1 MSLFSLYKMKFK
13 YPKITLLVI
22 FIALAYVL
30 FKIPSISSWINNLE
44 GLSYLGTFI
53 GGMLYSFGFS
63 APFAT
68 GFFIALKPENIL
80 LAAILGGIGSLATDL
95 IIFNFVK
102 FSFKDEFNS
111 LSKTKT
117 LKSFNSF
124 FDNHFSLK
132 IKRGLL
138 YFFAGILIA
147 SPLPDEAGVTIL
159 AGLTSIKQKT
169 LAIISVILNTLGILI
184 ILL

>member
-1 MSLFSLYKMKFK
+1 MKFK
-13 YPKITLLVI
+13 YPKITLFVI

-30 FKIPSISSWINNLE
+30 FKIPSVGLWLNNLK
-44 GLSYLGTFI
+44 GLSYFGDFI

-80 LAAILGGIGSLATDL
+80 AVAIMGGIGSLATDL

-102 FSFKDEFNS
+102 FSFEDEFN
-111 LSKTKT
+111 LISKTKAINR
-117 LKSFNSF
+117 LNNF
-124 FDNHFSLK
+124 FDKRFKLSV
-132 IKRGLL
+132 KRGLL
-138 YFFAGILIA
+138 YTSAGILIA

-159 AGLTSIKQKT
+159 AGLTPIKQKT
-169 LAIISVILNTLGILI
+169 LAIISVILNTLGILT
-184 ILL
+184 ILLLSN

>member
-1 MSLFSLYKMKFK
+1 MKKFK
-13 YPKITLLVI
+13 YPKITLLAI
-22 FIALAYVL
+22 FIALAYIL
-30 FKIPSISSWINNLE
+30 FRNPSISSWISNLE
-44 GLSYLGTFI
+44 DLSYFGTFI

-68 GFFIALKPENIL
+68 GFFIALKPDNII
-80 LAAILGGIGSLATDL
+80 LASIFGGIGSLATDL

-102 FSFKDEFNS
+102 FSFKDEFNQI
-111 LSKTKT
+111 SKTK
-117 LKSFNSF
+117 LINGINNFFNR
-124 FDNHFSLK
+124 HLSLR
-132 IKRGLL
+132 IKRCLL
-138 YFFAGILIA
+138 YSFSGILIA

-184 ILL
+184 ILLLSN

>member
-1 MSLFSLYKMKFK
+1 MKFK

-102 FSFKDEFNS
+102 FSFKDEFN
-111 LSKTKT
+111 LISKTKAI
-117 LKSFNSF
+117 NRV
-124 FDNHFSLK
+124 NN
-132 IKRGLL
+132 
-138 YFFAGILIA
+138 FFA
-147 SPLPDEAGVTIL
+147 V
-159 AGLTSIKQKT
+159 
-169 LAIISVILNTLGILI
+169 
-184 ILL
+184 